1 MISHGPIYETTFFV
15 DADRVAEFDDWLQQH
30 VQDARLV
37 ADVDECRVYAV
48 ADDAEGRQGRICQYA
63 LTDDDVAA
71 AFVDGLGTDVEAEA
85 EAKFEVLFSSRLLRE
100 DHAIDVAPGE
110 NPDCLNCGTRLRGQ
124 YCGSCGQRA
133 RSRLIS
139 LWELITDA
147 FGDLFELDSRL
158 WKTLGPL
165 LLKPGQLTRDYLS
178 GKRARFMP
186 PFRTYLVLSLLFFL
200 VAFFDPVG
208 DLELETGEQPTA
220 AEEAE
225 AAERRQQILDELA
238 AAGIDVGS
246 DQVPEDVA
254 EELSSIAED
263 SATLRLSIGDT
274 ELDENC
280 DVTDEDVEDLPALL
294 RGFLTKQ
301 RLKHICER
309 LSSEPKQLFENLLDN
324 VPAALIVLLPIMAL
338 VLKMLYPLSRHYYVE
353 HLLFFIHFHAFFF
366 MLLTLQILFSRLGGL
381 VFIPDAIVVL
391 AIVATSFYVPI
402 YLFIAMRRVYQQG
415 FWLTLVKYFVLG
427 AAYLGGFSLTMLG
440 ALLVAALTI

>member
-1 MISHGPIYETTFFV
+1 MSSHGPIYETTFFV
-15 DADRVAEFDDWLQQH
+15 DADRAEEFDAWLEQH

-37 ADVDECRVYAV
+37 PEVDACRVYAI
-48 ADDAEGRQGRICQYA
+48 ADDAEGRHGRTCQYA
-63 LTDDDVAA
+63 LSDDDVATT
-71 AFVDGLGTDVEAEA
+71 FIDGFGTDVEAEA
-85 EAKFEVLFSSRLLRE
+85 EAKFDVLFSSRLLRE

-158 WKTLGPL
+158 WKTLVPL
-165 LLKPGQLTRDYLS
+165 MLKPGQLTSDYLS

-186 PFRTYLVLSLLFFL
+186 PFRMYLVLSLLFFL

-208 DLELETGEQPTA
+208 DLELEAGNEPTA
-220 AEEAE
+220 AEQAE
-225 AAERRQQILDELA
+225 AQERRQQILDELA
-238 AAGIDVGS
+238 AAGIDVDS

-254 EELSSIAED
+254 EELSAIVED
-263 SATLRLSIGDT
+263 SGTLRLSIGDT

-280 DVTDEDVEDLPALL
+280 DVTDEDVEDIPEFL

-301 RLKHICER
+301 RLKHICET
-309 LSSEPKQLFENLLDN
+309 LSDEPKQLLENLLDN
-324 VPAALIVLLPIMAL
+324 VPAALIILLPIMAL

-366 MLLTLQILFSRLGGL
+366 LLLTLQILFSRLGGL
-381 VFIPDAIVVL
+381 LSIPEPIIVL
-391 AIVATSFYVPI
+391 AIVAASFYVPI
-402 YLFIAMRRVYQQG
+402 YLFIAMRRVYRQG
-415 FWLTLVKYFVLG
+415 FWLTLMKYFVLG

>member
-1 MISHGPIYETTFFV
+1 MSRHGPIYETTFFV
-15 DADRVAEFDDWLQQH
+15 DADRATEFDDWLQQH
-30 VQDARLV
+30 ARDARL
-37 ADVDECRVYAV
+37 APEVDECRVYAV
-48 ADDAEGRQGRICQYA
+48 ADDEDGRHGRTCQYA
-63 LTDDDVAA
+63 LIDDDVAA
-71 AFVDGLGTDVEAEA
+71 SFVDGFGTDVEAEA
-85 EAKFEVLFSSRLLRE
+85 EAKFDVLFSSRLLRE
-100 DHAIDVAPGE
+100 DHEIDVAPGE

-124 YCGSCGQRA
+124 YCGNCGQRA

-158 WKTLGPL
+158 WKTLVPL
-165 LLKPGQLTRDYLS
+165 MRRPGQLTHDYLS

-186 PFRTYLVLSLLFFL
+186 PFRMYLVLSLLFFL

-208 DLELETGEQPTA
+208 DLDIDAVDGTTPA
-220 AEEAE
+220 DEAE
-225 AAERRQQILDELA
+225 AESRRQEILEELA
-238 AAGIDVGS
+238 AAGIEIDS
-246 DQVPEDVA
+246 DEVPADVA
-254 EELSSIAED
+254 EELSSIAEG
-263 SATLRLSIGDT
+263 SGKLRLSIGDT

-280 DVTDEDVEDLPALL
+280 EVTDADVEEIPEFL

-301 RLKHICER
+301 RIKHICER

-366 MLLTLQILFSRLGGL
+366 LLLTLQILFSRLGGL
-381 VFIPDAIVVL
+381 LAIPDAIVVL

-402 YLFIAMRRVYQQG
+402 YLFIAMRRVYRQG
-415 FWLTLVKYFVLG
+415 FWLTLMKYFVLG

>member
-1 MISHGPIYETTFFV
+1 MSNHGPIYETTFFV
-15 DADRVAEFDDWLQQH
+15 DADRTTEFDEWLDRH
-30 VQDARLV
+30 ARDARL
-37 ADVDECRVYAV
+37 APEVDECRVYAV
-48 ADDAEGRQGRICQYA
+48 ADDADGRHGRTCQYA
-63 LTDDDVAA
+63 LTDDDVAT
-71 AFVDGLGTDVEAEA
+71 AFVDGFGTDVEAEA
-85 EAKFEVLFSSRLLRE
+85 EAKFDVLFSSRLLRE

-124 YCGSCGQRA
+124 YCGNCGQRA

-158 WKTLGPL
+158 WKTLVPL
-165 LLKPGQLTRDYLS
+165 LRKPGKLTHDYLS

-186 PFRTYLVLSLLFFL
+186 PFRMYLVLSLLFFL
-200 VAFFDPVG
+200 VAFFDPVA
-208 DLELETGEQPTA
+208 DLDIAAPGEA
-220 AEEAE
+220 SSADEAE
-225 AAERRQQILDELA
+225 AEQRRQEIFEELE
-238 AAGIDVGS
+238 AAGIGIDS
-246 DQVPEDVA
+246 DEIPEEVA
-254 EELSSIAED
+254 EELEALGDETGSL
-263 SATLRLSIGDT
+263 TLSIGDR
-274 ELDENC
+274 EIDEDC
-280 DVTDEDVEDLPALL
+280 EVTDADVEEIPEFL

-309 LSSEPKQLFENLLDN
+309 LSSEPRQLFENLLDN

-366 MLLTLQILFSRLGGL
+366 MLLTLQILFSRLGSL

-391 AIVATSFYVPI
+391 AIVAVSFYVPI
-402 YLFIAMRRVYQQG
+402 YLFIAMRRVYRQG
-415 FWLTLVKYFVLG
+415 FWLTLMKYIVLV